1 MLQLKNN
8 TPFITGFA
16 LFPNLDAVD
25 TLYLMVKATFV
36 IGSQWTLADKQLPI
50 QEADEYNGEPADSSL
65 KSTSD
70 FHIEK
75 TATDILMFGLAC
87 SPKQQPVTQMN
98 VGMEVG
104 NLRKTLRVFG
114 DRVWKEGQISSPSP
128 FVNMPVIYE
137 RAFGGQD
144 IVDNQIRAAEQR
156 NPVGKSF
163 AGRKSKDEFNNQPL
177 PNIEFPNQLI
187 TSFGDIPT
195 PAGFGPIAPNWQPR
209 VLLAGTY
216 DQNWQATR
224 APYLPKDFN
233 PRFLNVAPAD
243 QIYSG
248 FLQGGEPV
256 KIIGM
261 HPEGNFQFNLPS
273 VKLTNNVVIKGKDLS
288 SPFNM
293 ETLAL
298 YPNQKQIT
306 MTWRASI
313 PCDKRSL
320 KIEQMTI
327 SLSR

>member
-16 LFPNLDAVD
+16 LFPNLDAID

-65 KSTSD
+65 KLTSD
-70 FHIEK
+70 FHIGK

-114 DRVWKEGQISSPSP
+114 DRVWKDGHISSPNP
-128 FVNMPVIYE
+128 FVNMPIIYE
-137 RAFGGQD
+137 RAFGGKD

-163 AGRKSKDEFNNQPL
+163 VGRKSENEFNNQPL

-187 TSFGDIPT
+187 ASLGDTPS

-209 VLLAGTY
+209 VSIAGTY

-256 KIIGM
+256 KIVGM
-261 HPEGNFQFNLPS
+261 HPEGNFQFNLPA
-273 VKLTNNVVIKGKDLS
+273 VKLTNNVLIKGKDLS

-298 YPNQKQIT
+298 YPNQKQLT

-313 PCDKRSL
+313 PCDKQSL
-320 KIEQMTI
+320 KIEQITI

>member
-16 LFPNLDAVD
+16 LFPNLDGID

-36 IGSQWTLADKQLPI
+36 IGNQWTLADKQLPI

-70 FHIEK
+70 FHIGK
-75 TATDILMFGLAC
+75 VATDILIYGLAC

-98 VGMEVG
+98 IGMEVG
-104 NLRKTLRVFG
+104 SLRKTLRVFG
-114 DRVWKEGQISSPSP
+114 DRVWKDGQISSANP

-144 IVDNQIRAAEQR
+144 VIDNRIRAAEQR

-163 AGRKSKDEFNNQPL
+163 VGRKSESEFNNQPL
-177 PNIEFPNQLI
+177 PNIEYPNQLM
-187 TSFGDIPT
+187 TSLGDIPA

-209 VLLAGTY
+209 VSMAGTY
-216 DQNWQATR
+216 DQNWQTNR
-224 APYLPKDFN
+224 APYLPNDFN
-233 PRFLNVAPAD
+233 QRFLNVAPSD
-243 QIYSG
+243 QIYPG

-256 KIIGM
+256 KIVGM
-261 HPEGNFQFNLPS
+261 HPEGDFQFNLPA
-273 VKLTNNVVIKGKDLS
+273 VKLVNSVSIKGKDLS

-298 YPNQKQIT
+298 YPNQKQLT

-313 PCDKRSL
+313 PCDKKSL
-320 KIEQMTI
+320 KIDQITI
-327 SLSR
+327 GLSR